1 MKNSNLIMIAILA
14 SLIFAANISYGQ
26 HNHGGVDSTN
36 NLQTDKAKD
45 PVCGMEVAK
54 NDSLM
59 VLYNEKEY
67 YFCSNKHM
75 LAFLKQPQ
83 KYTGEQ
89 SQNTQKMDEHKMEG
103 HNMEEHNSGMMG
115 MSTPLMIILGGVMI
129 TAMIVGMSGIMR

>member
-1 MKNSNLIMIAILA
+1 MIAFMA

-67 YFCSNKHM
+67 FFCSNKHM

-83 KYTGEQ
+83 KFTSEQ
-89 SQNTQKMDEHKMEG
+89 SQNTQKMDDHKMDD
-103 HNMEEHNSGMMG
+103 HDHGMMG
-115 MSTPLMIILGGVMI
+115 MSMPLMIIMGGVMVA
-129 TAMIVGMSGIMR
+129 AMVVGMTHISR